1 MLGRQLKCTLTIW
14 ALGLDDMAS
23 IATSEDTDK
32 AFCTMD
38 KALKVVFGER
48 LRLGA
53 CQNRLEHAYNVTL
66 NTAENLTAAESRIRD
81 ADIAKEMMNMVKAQI
96 LMQAS
101 QYVLAMHMHQANSI
115 LMLLDSG
122 RK

>member
-53 CQNRLEHAYNVTL
+53 CQNRLEHAYNATT
-66 NTAENLTAAESRIRD
+66 NTAGNLTAAECRIRD
-81 ADIAKEMMNMVKAQI
+81 VDIAKEMMNMVKAQI
-96 LMQAS
+96 LLQAS
-101 QYVLAMHMHQANSI
+101 QYVLAIHLHQAQAF
-115 LMLLDSG
+115 LMLLNSR

>member
-53 CQNRLEHAYNVTL
+53 CQNRLEHAYNATT
-66 NTAENLTAAESRIRD
+66 NTAGNLTAAECRIRD
-81 ADIAKEMMNMVKAQI
+81 VDIAKEMMNMVKAQNFI
-96 LMQAS
+96 AGKSICAS
-101 QYVLAMHMHQANSI
+101 DTPA
-115 LMLLDSG
+115 SG
-122 RK
+122 AVIFNVVE